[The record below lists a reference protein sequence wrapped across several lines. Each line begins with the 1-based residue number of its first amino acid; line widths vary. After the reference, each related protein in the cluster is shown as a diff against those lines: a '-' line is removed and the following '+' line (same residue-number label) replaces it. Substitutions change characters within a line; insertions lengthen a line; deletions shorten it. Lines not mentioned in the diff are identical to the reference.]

1 MSCTFQAAIG
11 LFGMVG
17 GPLLGV
23 FSLGMFV
30 PFASSVG
37 ALTGLLTSLVF
48 VLWMGFGQI
57 VARQMGTFDTAS
69 FAPVMNTSTTSCP
82 ADWMSAETDNT
93 TITSTVGSS
102 EIHYTTFNHLGLY
115 DISYLWYG
123 PLSLLI
129 CVVIGALVS
138 LTR

>member
-1 MSCTFQAAIG
+1 
-11 LFGMVG
+11 MVG

-57 VARQMGTFDTAS
+57 VARQMGTFDAAS
-69 FAPVMNTSTTSCP
+69 FAPMMNTTTSNCP
-82 ADWMSAETDNT
+82 GDY
-93 TITSTVGSS
+93 SS
-102 EIHYTTFNHLGLY
+102 PCELQR
-115 DISYLWYG
+115 G
-123 PLSLLI
+123 PLHDIQPL
-129 CVVIGALVS
+129 GAV
-138 LTR
+138 

>member
-1 MSCTFQAAIG
+1 
-11 LFGMVG
+11 MVG

-57 VARQMGTFDTAS
+57 VARQMGTFDAAS
-69 FAPVMNTSTTSCP
+69 FAPMMNTTTSNCP
-82 ADWMSAETDNT
+82 GDWMMSADSDNT
-93 TITSTVGSS
+93 TAAPVSSS
-102 EIHYTTFNHLGLY
+102 EVHYTTFNHLGLY

-129 CVVIGALVS
+129 CLVIGVLVS

>member
-1 MSCTFQAAIG
+1 M
-11 LFGMVG
+11 G

-57 VARQMGTFDTAS
+57 VARQMGTFDATS
-69 FAPVMNTSTTSCP
+69 FAPMMNTTTSHCP
-82 ADWMSAETDNT
+82 GDWMMSADTDNT
-93 TITSTVGSS
+93 TAALVSSS
-102 EIHYTTFNHLGLY
+102 EVHYTTFNHLGLY

-129 CVVIGALVS
+129 CLVIGVLVS

>member
-1 MSCTFQAAIG
+1 
-11 LFGMVG
+11 MVG

-57 VARQMGTFDTAS
+57 VARQMGTYDAAS
-69 FAPVMNTSTTSCP
+69 FASMMNTSTANCP
-82 ADWMSAETDNT
+82 SDWMSAETDN
-93 TITSTVGSS
+93 ITATSPVSSS
-102 EIHYTTFNHLGLY
+102 EVHYTTFNHLGLY

-129 CVVIGALVS
+129 CVVIGVLVS